1 MSERLSSDAYTVATA
16 KAARNHRTG
25 LKSMISGPFFIGSLV
40 GVGRRLMDFGPGLGT
55 LAGTLEPMPLC
66 ASWAHAEGWSCEPTR
81 QHLAPLQCVALQS
94 QCTHWRIPS
103 WTIRSPSVCPHRWVA
118 RSGEPLAAWDAGL
131 RTSSAWHSRRSF
143 REHRQPTV
151 NEPNGWS
158 TSSARC
164 RRESPTWQ
172 SDIVSTFSRR

>member
-1 MSERLSSDAYTVATA
+1 MAEWP
-16 KAARNHRTG
+16 KAAVCQGCQESQNGPEIYDFRPVFYWDLGWRWLRNDGSWTALGHTG
-25 LKSMISGPFFIGSLV
+25 GHTGAGATVCLV
-40 GVGRRLMDFGPGLGT
+40 GTRRRSELRADPP
-55 LAGTLEPMPLC
+55 APC
-66 ASWAHAEGWSCEPTR
+66 
-81 QHLAPLQCVALQS
+81 PLQCVALQL

-118 RSGEPLAAWDAGL
+118 RSGEHLAAWDADL

>member
-1 MSERLSSDAYTVATA
+1 VAERL
-16 KAARNHRTG
+16 KAAVCKGRQESQNGPEIVDFRPVFYWELGWRWLPNDGSQTAFGHTG
-25 LKSMISGPFFIGSLV
+25 EHTTADVIG
-40 GVGRRLMDFGPGLGT
+40 
-55 LAGTLEPMPLC
+55 
-66 ASWAHAEGWSCEPTR
+66 ASWAHVEGQRCEPTR
-81 QHLAPLQCVALQS
+81 QHLARCSASPLQL

-118 RSGEPLAAWDAGL
+118 RSGEHLAAWDADL

-143 REHRQPTV
+143 REHPQPMV